1 MLDKSSLRE
10 MDSSVLLKLVS
21 IAQKMESISITSSE
35 GQQEVRMTL
44 TTSYHYAPRVMDG
57 FTNTQPNRERVDG
70 LLPVTV

>member
-1 MLDKSSLRE
+1 MLDKSSLRG
-10 MDSSVLLKLVS
+10 MDSNALLKLVS
-21 IAQKMESISITSSE
+21 IVQKKESISTISSE

-44 TTSYHYAPRVMDG
+44 TTSYRYVPRVTDG

>member
-10 MDSSVLLKLVS
+10 MDSNALLKLVS
-21 IAQKMESISITSSE
+21 IVQKMENTSTTCSD

-44 TTSYHYAPRVMDG
+44 TTSYRYVPRVMDG
-57 FTNTQPNRERVDG
+57 FTNIPPSQESADG

>member
-10 MDSSVLLKLVS
+10 MDSSALLKLVS

-35 GQQEVRMTL
+35 GQREVRMTL
-44 TTSYHYAPRVMDG
+44 TTSYRYVPRVMDG

>member
-1 MLDKSSLRE
+1 MSDKSSLRE
-10 MDSSVLLKLVS
+10 MDSSVSLKLVS

-35 GQQEVRMTL
+35 GQREVRMTL
-44 TTSYHYAPRVMDG
+44 TTSYRYVPRVMDG

>member
-10 MDSSVLLKLVS
+10 MDSSVSLKLVS
-21 IAQKMESISITSSE
+21 IARKMESISITSSE
-35 GQQEVRMTL
+35 GQREVRMTL
-44 TTSYHYAPRVMDG
+44 TTSYRYVPRVMDG